1 MNSNFQ
7 ENFILNQQTIITI
20 SGNLG
25 SGKSTVGERIA
36 KRLSLRVFGTGDLMR
51 EVAQRYNMTINEFNE
66 YVNEHPEIDEII
78 DEEILTLAQTEKN
91 LLLVSRLAWFFIP
104 DSFKVYLYV
113 KEDEGARRIFKD
125 TKRNSEKYKNYHET
139 LQATYTRFE
148 NSRLRFIRT
157 YGVDITEKKHYDLYL
172 DTTAMSVQEVE
183 NVIIDAYHH
192 YLENKRKGKGY
203 DKTICSYQNKN

>member
-1 MNSNFQ
+1 MNHNFQ
-7 ENFILNQQTIITI
+7 ENFILNQKTIITI

-25 SGKSTVGERIA
+25 SGKSTVGKRIA
-36 KRLSLRVFGTGDLMR
+36 NRLSLKDFGTGDLMR
-51 EVAQRYNMTINEFNE
+51 EVAQRYHMTINEFNE
-66 YVNEHPEIDEII
+66 YVKEHPEIDKII
-78 DEEILTLAQTEKN
+78 DAEILSLAQTEKN

-113 KEDEGARRIFKD
+113 KEEEGARRIFKD

-148 NSRLRFIRT
+148 NSRLRFIKT

-172 DTTAMSVQEVE
+172 DTTDMSVQEVE
-183 NVIIDAYHH
+183 NAIIDGYFHH
-192 YLENKRKGKGY
+192 LENKKEGKVY
-203 DKTICSYQNKN
+203 EKTIYSYHNEN